1 MWITGSS
8 ECHQLYS
15 GKINQILMMNALL
28 IYSTVANEGG
38 GIDRE
43 NPEIESFSTPLNTS
57 DEKLFL
63 LSSVLMK
70 NTLETLLDALQSP
83 TTSGLLGCIS
93 AHFISKLLSFVE
105 LLLILLKE

>member
-1 MWITGSS
+1 MFV
-8 ECHQLYS
+8 
-15 GKINQILMMNALL
+15 
-28 IYSTVANEGG
+28 YSTAGNEGG

>member
-8 ECHQLYS
+8 KCHQLYS

-63 LSSVLMK
+63 LSSVLMNNRQNLQIAWSLGRLNAWRK
-70 NTLETLLDALQSP
+70 NNLVVDR
-83 TTSGLLGCIS
+83 
-93 AHFISKLLSFVE
+93 SKDRMHA
-105 LLLILLKE
+105 